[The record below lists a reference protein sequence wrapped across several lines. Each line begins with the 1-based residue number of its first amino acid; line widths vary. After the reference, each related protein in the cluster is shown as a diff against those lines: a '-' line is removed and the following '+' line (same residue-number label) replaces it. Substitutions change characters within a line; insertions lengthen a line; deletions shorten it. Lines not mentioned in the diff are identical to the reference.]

1 MQVQRVIGAG
11 HQRIHI
17 ARPERVDLHS
27 LDDAYGGSSRFI
39 FLTDLAKHVANDD
52 ESSHHSMLKF
62 TLSFID
68 KFATEVRHGLIA

>member
-1 MQVQRVIGAG
+1 M
-11 HQRIHI
+11 
-17 ARPERVDLHS
+17 DLHS